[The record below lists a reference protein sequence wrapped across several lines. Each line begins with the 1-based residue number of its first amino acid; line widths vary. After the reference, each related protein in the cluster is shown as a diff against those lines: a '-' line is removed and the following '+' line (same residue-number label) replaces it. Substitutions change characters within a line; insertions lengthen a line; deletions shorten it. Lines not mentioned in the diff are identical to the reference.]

1 MRRAAVVAGLGA
13 ALLATEAGLR
23 IHHAV
28 RGTYETTDDTR
39 RAAASSPWTASA
51 DPEIV
56 FEHRRDDA
64 VRAMLRGDIE
74 SHGILQRREVNV
86 AKAPGLLRIAVIGD
100 SVGAAMNVPPADRIP
115 AHLEAR
121 LAAETATPV
130 EILNFCVMGYDTVQE
145 ARVLETRVA
154 EFAPDAVVL
163 LYCLN
168 DPGRSETPLTWFR
181 PPEPPALYIADAVK
195 TVIFRTTGRSFGRP
209 WVTAKG
215 PADPLA
221 RIRWDEMYEPG
232 GDGLAAVGH
241 GFDRIAAW
249 SKAKGVPVL
258 VAIAPLLQRED
269 PSGATTA
276 GYRAQV
282 AEAAKARDLPC
293 VDLQPAF
300 DGMRWES
307 LVWKS
312 DDVYHAAAP
321 GLAALANSLYPSVR
335 ELIRGTPAGSALRK

>member
-1 MRRAAVVAGLGA
+1 MRRAAVLLGLGA
-13 ALLATEAGLR
+13 ALVATEIGLR
-23 IHHAV
+23 IHHAA
-28 RGTYETTDDTR
+28 RGTYEIGETAR
-39 RAAASSPWTASA
+39 RAASSSPWRASD

-56 FEHRRDDA
+56 FEHRRDEG
-64 VRAMLRGDIE
+64 VRQMLRGDIE
-74 SHGILQRREVNV
+74 SHGILQRREVTV

-121 LAAETATPV
+121 LAAETAKPV
-130 EILNFCVMGYDTVQE
+130 EVLNFCVMGYDTVQE

-154 EFAPDAVVL
+154 EFSPDAVIL

-181 PPEPPALYIADAVK
+181 PPEPPPLYIADAVK

-215 PADPLA
+215 PADAQA

-282 AEAAKARDLPC
+282 ADAAKLRGLPC

-300 DGMRWES
+300 DGIRWET
-307 LVWKS
+307 LVWQQ

-321 GLAALANSLYPSVR
+321 GLAALANRLYPAVR
-335 ELIRGTPAGSALRK
+335 EMIGTLPAFDAQRK